1 MLQRDTLHQDVLTLD
16 GGNSLRQEHLAI
28 VLHTIIDTLSQRLFT
43 IASGLLN
50 IKSLLL
56 IILINLTIGRGT
68 DKFSMTRQ
76 GYVLSPMSID
86 TGTKRVYLDALVT
99 SEYYWHVVLDETAEV
114 QLGTIVKLQI
124 DIALQLNATRLPLT
138 SGNND
143 SATTQFRQLVDSGLD
158 SLAIL
163 GSMLILGSDAF
174 LQFYRHL
181 TGIKLVMVN
190 GCYLK
195 LKGGFYRSNILRH
208 GLWSHLTTGRHMQIS
223 RNLRHA

>member
-1 MLQRDTLHQDVLTLD
+1 MTEAIDNHTTDDDTITILSHDIPIEPLLQRDTFHQDVLTLD
-16 GGNSLRQEHLAI
+16 GGNRLRQEHLAI
-28 VLHTIIDTLSQRLFT
+28 VLHTIIDTISQRLFT

-50 IKSLLL
+50 IKCLLL

-86 TGTKRVYLDALVT
+86 TGTKRVYLDTLVT
-99 SEYYWHVVLDETAEV
+99 SEYYRQVVLDEAAEV

-143 SATTQFRQLVDSGLD
+143 SATTQFR
-158 SLAIL
+158 LAACL
-163 GSMLILGSDAF
+163 YLA
-174 LQFYRHL
+174 
-181 TGIKLVMVN
+181 VMPFFSFTV
-190 GCYLK
+190 
-195 LKGGFYRSNILRH
+195 
-208 GLWSHLTTGRHMQIS
+208 T
-223 RNLRHA
+223 